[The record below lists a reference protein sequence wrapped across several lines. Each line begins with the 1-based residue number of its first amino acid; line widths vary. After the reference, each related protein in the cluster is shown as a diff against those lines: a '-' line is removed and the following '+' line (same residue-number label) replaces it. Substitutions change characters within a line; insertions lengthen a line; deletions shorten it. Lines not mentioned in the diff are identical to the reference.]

1 MDSPVT
7 LQVILISLVHWPH
20 NSQQNV
26 KSRYHQPRWWWEEV
40 GRKLRFRREGLG
52 LEARP
57 VQPQD
62 PCSGTVPAPL
72 DTSAH
77 HPPPLGLC
85 LHREMRM
92 AWSKPSNDAA
102 FSVPSFFL
110 SLPHSGPPGGSRPS
124 PGPTGRFP
132 DQRPG
137 KCSLLFVPVW
147 VTTSL
152 SLIEREREW
161 QRQRRR

>member
-1 MDSPVT
+1 M
-7 LQVILISLVHWPH
+7 
-20 NSQQNV
+20 
-26 KSRYHQPRWWWEEV
+26 

-62 PCSGTVPAPL
+62 PRSGTVPAPL

-77 HPPPLGLC
+77 HPPPLGLR
-85 LHREMRM
+85 LHREMRR
-92 AWSKPSNDAA
+92 AWSKPSNDVA

-137 KCSLLFVPVW
+137 KCSLLFVPVHKKYCHILDDIYSVHILGKCLNNSYYFVNKGPSSQGYSFSSSHIW
-147 VTTSL
+147 
-152 SLIEREREW
+152 I
-161 QRQRRR
+161 